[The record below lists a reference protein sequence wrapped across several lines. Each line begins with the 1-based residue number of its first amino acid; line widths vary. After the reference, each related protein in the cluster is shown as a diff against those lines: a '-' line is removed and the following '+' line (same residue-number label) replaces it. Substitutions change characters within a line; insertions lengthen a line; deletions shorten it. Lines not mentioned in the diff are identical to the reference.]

1 MKCLDSIIKQTLYE
15 IEIIVVNDGST
26 DNSLQIIQ
34 NFTENNFRILIL
46 SQDNRGLSEARNTGF
61 KYSKGEY
68 IYFID
73 GDDYLDEN
81 CLFDLYYHGITNNLN
96 IIFFNTR
103 FLSVW
108 NKRRN

>member
-15 IEIIVVNDGST
+15 IEIIVINDEST
-26 DNSLQIIQ
+26 DNSLQIFKKFIEK
-34 NFTENNFRILIL
+34 NIHILIL
-46 SQDNRGLSEARNTGF
+46 SQDNRRLSEARNNEF
-61 KYSKGEY
+61 KYSKGDY

-103 FLSVW
+103 FLSV
-108 NKRRN
+108 